1 MKVLLRMA
9 HKRPMEAY
17 TAGCEH
23 SFAAGDEA
31 DLPDH
36 EAIALI
42 EKGYATPVAKKPVE
56 KAVKKPVETR
66 KKR

>member
-1 MKVLLRMA
+1 MLIKLRMA
-9 HKRPMEAY
+9 HKRPMDAY
-17 TAGCEH
+17 AAH
-23 SFAAGDEA
+23 SVHTHAAGEEA

-42 EKGYATPVAKKPVE
+42 EKGYAVPVAERATE
-56 KAVKKPVETR
+56 KAVKRAAETR

>member
-1 MKVLLRMA
+1 MLIQFRMA
-9 HKRPMEAY
+9 HKRPMDAY
-17 TAGCEH
+17 TADSVHRYAVGE
-23 SFAAGDEA
+23 EA

-42 EKGYATPVAKKPVE
+42 EKGYAVPVAERATE
-56 KAVKKPVETR
+56 KAVKRAAETR

>member
-17 TAGCEH
+17 TADSVH
-23 SFAAGDEA
+23 SHAAGDEV

-36 EAIALI
+36 EAIALV
-42 EKGYATPVAKKPVE
+42 EKGYAVPVAKRATE

-66 KKR
+66 KKP